1 MHQKGPVSHLRLN
14 CDGYRYTLDI
24 SCIGRKACNATSRE
38 IEMLLSRK
46 GDLQPTGNWVCGVA
60 ND

>member
-1 MHQKGPVSHLRLN
+1 VSHLRLN